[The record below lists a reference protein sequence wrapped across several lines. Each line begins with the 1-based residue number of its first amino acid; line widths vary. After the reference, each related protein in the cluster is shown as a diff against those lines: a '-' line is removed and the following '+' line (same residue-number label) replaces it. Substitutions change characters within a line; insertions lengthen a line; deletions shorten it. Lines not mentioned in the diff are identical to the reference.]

1 MLAEKVVN
9 LADKLHIEVEEIDSE
24 SDNKKGKKYTE
35 NYQNNFHFIYPD
47 LSDGHIQPHREH
59 P

>member
-9 LADKLHIEVEEIDSE
+9 LADKLHIKVEKINCER
-24 SDNKKGKKYTE
+24 DNKKCNNNAE
-35 NYQNNFHFIYPD
+35 NYKKCCHFIYPV
-47 LSDGHIQPHREH
+47 LSDVRIQPHREH